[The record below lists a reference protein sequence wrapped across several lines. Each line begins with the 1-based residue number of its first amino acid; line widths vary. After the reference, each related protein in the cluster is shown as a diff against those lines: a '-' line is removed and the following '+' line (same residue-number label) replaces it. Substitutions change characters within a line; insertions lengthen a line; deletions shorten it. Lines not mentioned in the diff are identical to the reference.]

1 MIMIRRHLAIAV
13 AMLLALVVLPGPA
26 TAADGV
32 VAVEGEA
39 AAATTFTP
47 GVTANAALS
56 GGKSL
61 NLWAAVTTPPTDH
74 TARYDVTVP
83 ESGLYQ
89 LDVASTP
96 PSGVNWASPY
106 DVKIN
111 DGAFEPAAG
120 AVQYGQITTE
130 VWRFHVRTVHL
141 EAGAN
146 TITFRVNQ
154 ARPSGGRYVM
164 YLDSLALTPIDLQV
178 ASITADHAPLN
189 VFEEG
194 ATAAFTVALNAAAPE
209 ATELSYTVQ
218 DYWSATVAQGTVPVP
233 AGAES
238 VAFDAGVL
246 DIGHYSVTAQLT
258 GAAPVTT
265 NASVVLPDGERVKP
279 ADSPFAMDVAG
290 AWRVPK
296 EKWGAYA
303 RALDLSGVSWIRDRL
318 GWFAVNTAPG
328 AFDFTKTNTDG
339 WVTALAGTDIKVLG
353 DVSTAPEWTRQP
365 GKQLPNQLDAAY
377 EFARVS
383 GDHFEGR
390 IQAWEVLNEVNAGGW
405 TATTETADQY
415 AAVLKAAAIGYQDS
429 GANPLVSVAGMA
441 GRLPNPWVDLM
452 LRNDVLDYADIYN
465 YHLHQLYD
473 ADTQP
478 TPLPVGVRPYLDVMA
493 PYDPGDTAGWL
504 TEAGLKFP
512 GTSGRPMTAEEQRG
526 LARYQVA
533 WTVTSIAQGTDKHFV
548 FLGAPYDEGTGQ
560 WGLFEPTT
568 FTPYAGYTA
577 EAAMTAALG
586 EGRYVGRV
594 PGLPAGVTGHVF
606 GDGADSVLVL
616 WADSAHTLTLDLDQ
630 SGGKL
635 TNVVGESH
643 AVTASAAGF
652 TVDVG
657 PDPVY
662 LRVTGD
668 VPVDT
673 SEAPAPVPVPDEV
686 TFGTA
691 DRVVLTQHYPAA
703 VSANARENGY
713 GLPIDAPTTMSLDVY
728 NFNDAEVTGTITGTP
743 QDGWAVADPVRTVTI
758 PAQGKVTL
766 QFQISAT
773 ADVVLNKRS
782 PMTFQ
787 GSFGGESTS
796 RSTTLITTDQDEVTA
811 RHAFTTDGGEALRLA
826 IQNPTD
832 ADLHPVLVRWTA
844 GPKRGAVDL
853 EGTIPA
859 GETREFEIPLRGLGA
874 GDHDYELR
882 IRYRGGTERVLHG
895 RIAVLDQASVTD
907 FAEHSITV
915 DGVPDDLTGLPSI
928 DLVEDARVNVGTWE
942 GPDDLSGDVTM
953 TWDDENLYLSARI
966 TDDTHVQPFTGAN
979 TWQGDG
985 FQFSLAP
992 GLPGE
997 SGTWEEYDLALTG
1010 TSGQLYRR
1018 RGTGV
1023 PVGLVPAAQVAGRRD
1038 EATRTTVYELALPWT
1053 EIPTVR
1059 PSDGLMS
1066 LSLLLNENDGAGR
1079 TGYIE
1084 WGSGIGTTKDPAEFK
1099 PVRLLPAS

>member
-1 MIMIRRHLAIAV
+1 MARRHLAAALAV
-13 AMLLALVVLPGPA
+13 LLTLVALPGP
-26 TAADGV
+26 TAAAVPV
-32 VAVEGEA
+32 VVEGEA

-47 GVTANAALS
+47 GITANAVLS

-61 NLWAAVTTPPTDH
+61 NLWAAVTTPPTEH

-83 ESGLYQ
+83 EAGLYR

-106 DVKIN
+106 DVKVN
-111 DGAFEPAAG
+111 GGAFEPATQ
-120 AVQYGQITTE
+120 VVTYGQVTAE
-130 VWRFHVRTVHL
+130 VWRMQLRTVYL

-154 ARPSGGRYVM
+154 PRPSGGRYVM
-164 YLDSLALTPIDLQV
+164 YLDSLTLTPADLQV
-178 ASITADHAPLN
+178 ASITGSADLN
-189 VFEEG
+189 VFEDG
-194 ATAAFTVALNAAAPE
+194 DAASFTVALNAAAPE
-209 ATELSYTVQ
+209 ATELTYTVQ

-233 AGAES
+233 QGAES
-238 VAFDAGVL
+238 VVVDAGVL
-246 DIGHYSVTAQLT
+246 GIGHYSVTAELA

-265 NASVVLPDGERVKP
+265 NASVVLPDDARTKP

-290 AWRVPK
+290 AWRVPE
-296 EKWGAYA
+296 EKWDAYA

-328 AFDFTKTNTDG
+328 VFDFTATNTDG
-339 WVTALAGTDIKVLG
+339 WTQALAGTGIKVLG
-353 DVSTAPEWTRQP
+353 DVSTAPPWTRQT
-365 GKQLPNQLDAAY
+365 GEQLPSRLDAAY
-377 EFARVS
+377 EFARESAVYF
-383 GDHFEGR
+383 DGR
-390 IQAWEVLNEVNAGGW
+390 VQAWEVLNEVNAGAW

-415 AAVLKAAAIGYQDS
+415 AAVLKAAAIGYEDS
-429 GANPLVSVAGMA
+429 GVDPLVSAAGMA
-441 GRLPNPWVDLM
+441 GRLPNAWVDLM
-452 LRNDVLDYADIYN
+452 LRNDVLDYADVYN

-478 TPLPVGVRPYLDVMA
+478 TPFPVGVGPYLDTMA
-493 PYDPGDTAGWL
+493 PYDPGETLGWL

-512 GTSGRPMTAEEQRG
+512 GTSGRPMTAEEQRAQ
-526 LARYQVA
+526 ARYQVT

-548 FLGAPYDEGTGQ
+548 FLGPPYDEGTGS

-568 FTPYAGYTA
+568 YTPYAGYTA

-586 EGRYVGRV
+586 EGRYAGTV
-594 PGLPAGVTGHVF
+594 PGLPTGVTGHVF

-616 WADSAHTLTLDLDQ
+616 WADAERALTLDLDQ
-630 SGGKL
+630 PTGML
-635 TNVVGESH
+635 TNVVGESSDV
-643 AVTASAAGF
+643 AASAGGF

-673 SEAPAPVPVPDEV
+673 SAAPDPVPVPDDT

-713 GLPIDAPTTMSLDVY
+713 ALPIDAPTTMSLDVY
-728 NFNDAEVTGTITGTP
+728 NFNDTAVSGTITGTA
-743 QDGWAVADPVRTVTI
+743 QDGWAVADPVRAVTV
-758 PAQGKVTL
+758 PAGGKVTVE
-766 QFQISAT
+766 FAISAT
-773 ADVVLNKRS
+773 ADVQLNKKS
-782 PMTFQ
+782 PLT
-787 GSFGGESTS
+787 FGGEFAGDPTS

-811 RHAFTTDGGEALRLA
+811 RHSFAAGGEDALRLA
-826 IQNPTD
+826 VTNTTG
-832 ADLHPVLVRWTA
+832 ADLRPALVRWTA
-844 GPKRGAVDL
+844 GPARGVVQLD
-853 EGTIPA
+853 GTIPP
-859 GETREFEIPLRGLGA
+859 GETREFELPLRGLGA
-874 GDHDYELR
+874 GEHDYELR
-882 IRYRGGTERVLHG
+882 IRYRGGTERVYHG
-895 RIAVLDQASVTD
+895 RVAVLDPAGLTDVAQHSVD
-907 FAEHSITV
+907 V
-915 DGVPDDLTGLPSI
+915 DGVPDDLTGLPSV
-928 DLVEDARVNVGTWE
+928 DLVADGRVNVGSWD

-953 TWDDENLYLSARI
+953 SWDEQNLYLSARI
-966 TDDTHVQPFTGAN
+966 TDDVHSQRFTGAD

-997 SGTWEEYDLALTG
+997 SQTWEEYDLALLGTG
-1010 TSGQLYRR
+1010 STGQLYRR

-1023 PVGLVPAAQVAGRRD
+1023 PVGLVPAARVEGSRD

-1053 EIPTVR
+1053 EVPTVR
-1059 PSDGLMS
+1059 PGDGLLS
-1066 LSLLLNENDGAGR
+1066 LSLLLNENDGSGR
-1079 TGYIE
+1079 VGYIE
-1084 WGSGIGTTKDPAEFK
+1084 WGSGIATTKDPTQFK
-1099 PVRLLPAS
+1099 PVRLRPAP